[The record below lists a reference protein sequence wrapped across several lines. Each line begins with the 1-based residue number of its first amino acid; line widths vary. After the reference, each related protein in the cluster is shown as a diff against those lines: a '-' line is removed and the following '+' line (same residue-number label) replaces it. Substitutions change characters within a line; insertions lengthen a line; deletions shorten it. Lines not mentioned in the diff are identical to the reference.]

1 MQNANVNFA
10 NRPTLM
16 PGSPRSAEEE
26 QKQRR
31 TDGVPVCGFG
41 WWLTMATPAAVRADK
56 NGGGG
61 ANNLGQCVFL

>member
-16 PGSPRSAEEE
+16 PGSPRSAKEE

-41 WWLTMATPAAVRADK
+41 WWLTMAAAAVRADK
-56 NGGGG
+56 NGGGR
-61 ANNLGQCVFL
+61 ANNLGQCVFP